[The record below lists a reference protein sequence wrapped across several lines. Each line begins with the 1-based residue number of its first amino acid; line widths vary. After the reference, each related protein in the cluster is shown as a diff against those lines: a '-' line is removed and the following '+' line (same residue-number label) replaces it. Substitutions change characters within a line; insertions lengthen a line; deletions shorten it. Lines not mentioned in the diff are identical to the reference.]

1 VHPGETI
8 GARKNRVNFKIDFFG
23 KKKMEP
29 EFSGGNS
36 MINDLPSDSGGTF
49 LTRKNGVNFKII
61 FFEKKN

>member
-1 VHPGETI
+1 
-8 GARKNRVNFKIDFFG
+8 
-23 KKKMEP
+23 MEP